1 MIVSLKREKWECKIK
16 PLQVNYIF
24 HVFPCSKLSI
34 PLFHLSIISV
44 WTSNSTINWTELP
57 LPFSVFCVPS
67 PYRLGQN
74 KYNTTAHLVQN
85 YQFPLHLPAQ
95 DGPTTSLCFFV
106 KTKQKH
112 CGLEEDFL
120 KRRLL
125 DGTRS
130 MRGWLNHDILGGFWQ
145 MTERLARVT
154 DMTKV
159 WYLKQYK
166 FLG

>member
-112 CGLEEDFL
+112 CHCGGRFPKTKITGQDKEYEGMIESWHFGGLLTNDR
-120 KRRLL
+120 KI
-125 DGTRS
+125 G
-130 MRGWLNHDILGGFWQ
+130 
-145 MTERLARVT
+145 
-154 DMTKV
+154 
-159 WYLKQYK
+159 
-166 FLG
+166 

>member
-1 MIVSLKREKWECKIK
+1 MFVWSFLWNVKSENVKSNHYKSITFV
-16 PLQVNYIF
+16 

-106 KTKQKH
+106 KPKQKH
-112 CGLEEDFL
+112 CG
-120 KRRLL
+120 
-125 DGTRS
+125 
-130 MRGWLNHDILGGFWQ
+130 GGFPK
-145 MTERLARVT
+145 TKITGRDKEYERMIESWHFGGLLTNDR
-154 DMTKV
+154 KI
-159 WYLKQYK
+159 
-166 FLG
+166 G